1 MSTSTR
7 DIGLH
12 ESGSGGEF
20 TILNDDLLLSETLF
34 NTIYIALFGG
44 NVEADTLGNEIVGEE
59 RFDYWGNSLVF
70 ADLPDKQFN
79 SQTERTLR
87 NTTVN
92 TEGRLIIQKAVEN
105 DLSFLSKIVNF
116 TVSIILLDTNKI
128 KIEIRLE
135 SISNT
140 ASKEIQFIWDNARN
154 EVIINKTI

>member
-59 RFDYWGNSLVF
+59 RFDYWGNSFVF
-70 ADLPDKQFN
+70 SDLSDLKNEYTFL
-79 SQTERTLR
+79 SFR
-87 NTTVN
+87 NISLEATSSA
-92 TEGRLIIQKAVEN
+92 RLISSPGLYPALVMDSRIRSRVSSFDFRSGANPPSSPTAV
-105 DLSFLSKIVNF
+105 L
-116 TVSIILLDTNKI
+116 
-128 KIEIRLE
+128 
-135 SISNT
+135 
-140 ASKEIQFIWDNARN
+140 
-154 EVIINKTI
+154 